1 MDIKGTSTEK
11 NLMAAFQGESMA
23 RNKYLFF
30 AERAREENHNEIA
43 ELFESLATNEG
54 MHGKLLYQ
62 KLKGVDTTSKNLQ
75 TAANGEYGEWHSMY
89 PKFAE
94 EARKEGF
101 EDIAKLFENIAKIE
115 KDHEYRFMKALM
127 TLMSGSNNK
136 YTSKTEIDK
145 TEEVK
150 KTTIVSGY
158 RCMFC
163 GAVFE
168 ERPDVCPVCEAI
180 GSFEETKIKKDL

>member
-1 MDIKGTSTEK
+1 MSIKGTRTEK

-30 AERAREENHNEIA
+30 AERARQENHPEIA

-62 KLKGVDTTSKNLQ
+62 KLKGIETTSKNLQ
-75 TAANGEYGEWHSMY
+75 TAANGEYDEWHHMY
-89 PKFAE
+89 PSFAD
-94 EARKEGF
+94 EAREEGF
-101 EDIAKLFENIAKIE
+101 DDIAKLFENIAKIE
-115 KDHEYRFMKALM
+115 RDHEFRFMKALM
-127 TLMSGSNNK
+127 ELVSSSNK
-136 YTSKTEIDK
+136 SSTE
-145 TEEVK
+145 TPK
-150 KTTIVSGY
+150 KTTTVSGY

-168 ERPDVCPVCEAI
+168 ERPDVCPVCDAI
-180 GSFEETKIKKDL
+180 GSFEETTIKKEV